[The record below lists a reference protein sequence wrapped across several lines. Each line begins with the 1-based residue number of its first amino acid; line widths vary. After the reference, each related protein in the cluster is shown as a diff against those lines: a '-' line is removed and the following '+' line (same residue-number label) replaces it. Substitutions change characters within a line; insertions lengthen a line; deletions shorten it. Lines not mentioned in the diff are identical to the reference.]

1 MLSQRDGGR
10 GVRCKFE
17 GGKWGKGICTQDT
30 GSQGAGGGGGWAG
43 GGGQKADHQGFREQR
58 PDTWSW
64 GVGVGPKRE
73 TRGAI
78 GDPRVRDGGTR
89 GTRGKAGLSAGWGQR
104 AGVGAVGPPQGVT
117 PLSLL
122 PPQISVL
129 PPPNPDSLNVTDNG
143 SYCEEWGPRAYP
155 LFSAA
160 QGSGE
165 GYPSPLPA
173 SPHNT

>member
-1 MLSQRDGGR
+1 MGQGYLH
-10 GVRCKFE
+10 
-17 GGKWGKGICTQDT
+17 T
-30 GSQGAGGGGGWAG
+30 GSWEPGGWGRWSRAG

-73 TRGAI
+73 TGGAI

-89 GTRGKAGLSAGWGQR
+89 GTRGKAGLSEGWGQR
-104 AGVGAVGPPQGVT
+104 AGVGAVGPPRGHT
-117 PLSLL
+117 PLLTPS
-122 PPQISVL
+122 PDFSSS
-129 PPPNPDSLNVTDNG
+129 PPNPDSLNVTDNG